1 MRRLP
6 LVVATA
12 VAIGLGAGALVRA
25 WVLRVSA
32 PAGIPVG
39 LSLRDL
45 GDDVLVEVATGL
57 DTPWEIAFLPGG
69 GVLVTER
76 GGRLVRL
83 GADGERVASWD
94 VPGVREQ
101 GEGGLLGLALDPA
114 FPDTRFA
121 YVYLTTEDDNRVVRY
136 RLSPEDGLQEPT
148 VVLDGIP
155 RSGFHNGG
163 RIEFGPDGRLW
174 VTTGD
179 GGDSSRAQEADGL
192 GGKILR
198 VSADGSVPEDNPGES
213 VVWSTG
219 HRNPQGLAWDGD
231 GALWSTEHGR
241 SGIGS
246 GMDELNRVVRG
257 GNHGWPVIE
266 GDEGGAGM
274 VTPVAH
280 SGPDVTWA
288 PSDVEWARGRLFFG
302 ALRGEALYEARPR
315 EGGRADLVV
324 HFFGELGRVRAVRLG
339 PDGWLYLA
347 TSNRDG
353 RGTVRPGDDRV
364 VKIDPAVFDRNPT
377 QGRTP

>member
-1 MRRLP
+1 LRRLP

>member
-1 MRRLP
+1 
-6 LVVATA
+6 
-12 VAIGLGAGALVRA
+12 
-25 WVLRVSA
+25 
-32 PAGIPVG
+32 
-39 LSLRDL
+39 
-45 GDDVLVEVATGL
+45 
-57 DTPWEIAFLPGG
+57 
-69 GVLVTER
+69 
-76 GGRLVRL
+76 
-83 GADGERVASWD
+83 
-94 VPGVREQ
+94 
-101 GEGGLLGLALDPA
+101 
-114 FPDTRFA
+114 
-121 YVYLTTEDDNRVVRY
+121 
-136 RLSPEDGLQEPT
+136 
-148 VVLDGIP
+148 
-155 RSGFHNGG
+155 
-163 RIEFGPDGRLW
+163 
-174 VTTGD
+174 
-179 GGDSSRAQEADGL
+179 
-192 GGKILR
+192 
-198 VSADGSVPEDNPGES
+198 
-213 VVWSTG
+213 
-219 HRNPQGLAWDGD
+219 
-231 GALWSTEHGR
+231 
-241 SGIGS
+241 
-246 GMDELNRVVRG
+246 MDELNRVVRG